1 MYWIKLDNLAE
12 CTTYYVN
19 KKNGKQIKISYLEQM
34 TRKTRKFEKLRKI
47 REHKRLLFQ
56 IKFFIYRET
65 VQDKQSFNFFFDPIG
80 SDNLF
85 NRINNIDLKKY
96 KFGTV
101 KSILKY
107 IYTRDTQSI
116 RSFIDDFFS
125 ILPPQDIKYKEDIL
139 QKPYTFTWFVANNIK
154 FFDKFNLL
162 SSLSFL
168 KLDYDNGRTNE
179 FLQKN
184 IDEYRQKGEN
194 SWRTEC
200 LKDLKEEENIKIQQ
214 EKEAQERYKTRI
226 RQHKYFSFFGER

>member
-1 MYWIKLDNLAE
+1 MSWRKLESICDMA
-12 CTTYYVN
+12 TYYFN
-19 KKNGKQIKISYLEQM
+19 DITKKEIKISWQEKM
-34 TRKTRKFEKLRKI
+34 TRKARKFEKLRKI

-56 IKFFIYRET
+56 IKFFLYKET
-65 VQDKQSFNFFFDPIG
+65 TQDKESFNFFFDPIG

-85 NRINNIDLKKY
+85 NKINDIDLKKY
-96 KFGTV
+96 KFGTI
-101 KSILKY
+101 KSVLKY

-116 RSFIDDFFS
+116 HSFMDDFFS
-125 ILPPQDIKYKEDIL
+125 VLPPQDIKYKEDIL

-184 IDEYRQKGEN
+184 IEEYRQTGEN
-194 SWRTEC
+194 SWRAEC
-200 LKDLKEEENIKIQQ
+200 LKDLKEEENRKIQE
-214 EKEAQERYKTRI
+214 EKEIQERYKQRI
-226 RQHKYFSFFGER
+226 KAHRYFTFFQ

>member
-1 MYWIKLDNLAE
+1 MYWVKLDSLAE
-12 CTTYYVN
+12 CATYYVN

-56 IKFFIYRET
+56 IKFFLYRET

-85 NRINNIDLKKY
+85 NKINDIDLKKY

-107 IYTRDTQSI
+107 IYIRDIQSI
-116 RSFIDDFFS
+116 RYFIDDFFS
-125 ILPPQDIKYKEDIL
+125 ILPPQDIKYKEEVID
-139 QKPYTFTWFVANNIK
+139 KPYHFVWFVSNNIK
-154 FFDKFNLL
+154 FFDKFNLIP
-162 SSLSFL
+162 FL
-168 KLDYDNGRTNE
+168 TFIKIGYDKYADE
-179 FLQKN
+179 LLQKN
-184 IDEYRQKGEN
+184 IDEYRQTGEN
-194 SWRTEC
+194 SWRKEC
-200 LKDLKEEENIKIQQ
+200 LEDLKRDETIKLKQ
-214 EKEAQERYKTRI
+214 EQEMQERYKYKL